1 MTRSILERLF
11 AAVAVLFAA
20 AATGRKSSRA
30 YRKAKTIRFPL
41 AHRRLGGARNKFGS
55 KDADDDARARDAL
68 RGKKKTRRKPGKRPS
83 KKRQKKSASR
93 AARRVSRKGR
103 RREKKSAKKVKAQ
116 KLAAAHKESPGGE
129 PLPRP
134 TPPIGRA
141 ILISPEDGKYVD
153 SVNPTFRW
161 LSVGGATRYEVLWG
175 EDPGLSNGHSTISLA
190 TEATVP
196 VEKPLRVGA
205 TYYWRVRGG
214 NDGGWGPWSPTASF
228 RVLEETT

>member
-1 MTRSILERLF
+1 MSPILERLF
-11 AAVAVLFAA
+11 APVALLFAA
-20 AATGRKSSRA
+20 VASKRK
-30 YRKAKTIRFPL
+30 KAQ
-41 AHRRLGGARNKFGS
+41 
-55 KDADDDARARDAL
+55 
-68 RGKKKTRRKPGKRPS
+68 RKPAKRPS
-83 KKRQKKSASR
+83 RKRPKKPAPR
-93 AARRVSRKGR
+93 AARRAFRKGR
-103 RREKKSAKKVKAQ
+103 RRAKKSAKKRQAQ
-116 KLAAAHKESPGGE
+116 KLAAARKESPGGE
-129 PLPRP
+129 PLPKP

-175 EDPGLSNGHSTISLA
+175 EDPGLSNGRSTISLA
-190 TEATVP
+190 TEAAVP

-214 NDGGWGPWSPTASF
+214 NDGGWGPWSLTASF

>member
-1 MTRSILERLF
+1 MSSILERLF
-11 AAVAVLFAA
+11 APVALLFAA
-20 AATGRKSSRA
+20 AATKRK
-30 YRKAKTIRFPL
+30 KA
-41 AHRRLGGARNKFGS
+41 
-55 KDADDDARARDAL
+55 
-68 RGKKKTRRKPGKRPS
+68 RRKPGQRPS
-83 KKRQKKSASR
+83 KKHKKRSASR
-93 AARRVSRKGR
+93 AARRVSRKSRKKR
-103 RREKKSAKKVKAQ
+103 RAPSAKK
-116 KLAAAHKESPGGE
+116 AAAHKESLGGE
-129 PLPRP
+129 PLPKP
-134 TPPIGRA
+134 APPIGRA

-190 TEATVP
+190 TEAAVP

-228 RVLEETT
+228 RVLEETN